1 MILFY
6 NELTKISC
14 LFIFSLFLAVIIII
28 FSYNEIIL
36 IKKTFLEKK
45 QNPNFMNFIFSPL
58 QQFDILPLFNFY
70 FSYLKGLWTKNKE
83 KITDFFLFFNIVLIS
98 TGCYYVTY
106 VIKVKIL
113 ILKLKDQISEIRTLI
128 VLLDNHAQVLEKS
141 LEHQAENRLIAAAVG
156 LGIVILLGLLCFF
169 FYGGRSGP
177 GSDTAST
184 IGDSFSS
191 KSSEGSLSRVPSTT
205 DLVTPT
211 EVTVVE
217 NLVLQQEQLN
227 QFQLGLDPILARAA
241 NTLVPTLSNWI
252 EFSHKKSNLI
262 EFSHKKILFF
272 DESPTVRVGN
282 SVIGWINTLEK
293 SVQQIQNNNVSM
305 EVLNSV
311 DSTLSSITSILPH
324 FLRQLDH
331 FMEKANLSPDAAHHE
346 FILESREIANLLLE
360 KLVAN
365 ETMLTGMVSGSIA
378 FPEWFPGLICYFSM
392 LNVVDNSG
400 LLGIKGLIETVHTL
414 LFYNNTT
421 GTTAFL
427 EYKHTLMEKLSA
439 YYYEIKG
446 FLDGTPERMSAIRYI
461 CVARTDD
468 DFDNLIR
475 LLIKLMKYHKS
486 LGVNPSDIFLFL

>member
-28 FSYNEIIL
+28 FSYNDILL

-106 VIKVKIL
+106 IIKIKIL

-128 VLLDNHAQVLEKS
+128 VLLDNHALILERS
-141 LEHQAENRLIAAAVG
+141 MEQAANNRIIAAAVG

-184 IGDSFSS
+184 VGDSFSS

-211 EVTVVE
+211 EVTAVE

-241 NTLVPTLSNWI
+241 NTLVPTLSNW
-252 EFSHKKSNLI
+252 I

-360 KLVAN
+360 KLVEN

-427 EYKHTLMEKLSA
+427 EYKDTLMEKLSA
-439 YYYEIKG
+439 YYYELQG

-461 CVARTDD
+461 CVAPTDD
-468 DFDNLIR
+468 DFDKLIR